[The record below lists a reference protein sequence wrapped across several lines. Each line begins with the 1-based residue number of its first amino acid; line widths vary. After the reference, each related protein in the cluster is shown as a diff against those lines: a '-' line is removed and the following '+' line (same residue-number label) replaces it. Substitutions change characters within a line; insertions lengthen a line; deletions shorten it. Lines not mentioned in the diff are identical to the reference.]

1 MNNITRV
8 IALATLLAYFSVPA
22 LAQDIKVPVKVET
35 VQQAPLTTNVKVH
48 GTVFGHNDV
57 DLTAGAA
64 GQLIY
69 VAEPGQFVVKGEAVA
84 QIDRLPLQLQ
94 HAEQEALIRRAEIN
108 VQYQQK
114 ELSRLMSLART
125 DAAAQSQIDSTQNQL
140 DLAKSDIE
148 LARIR
153 LKQLAD
159 RLARTTV
166 RAPFDGVVSNRYQL
180 SGREI
185 SRAEPLVRFLDIQN
199 LEVQLYV
206 PIKYLPFVTLGQE
219 MSITSDEFT
228 HVQQSEA
235 LISAVIP
242 ATDARSQTFE
252 IRAKIAPNED
262 TKWASGQLVDVV
274 LPITKHSAVT
284 LINRDALIIRREGT
298 HVVKIDSNNKAHH
311 IPVLVGKGQGQW
323 VEVSPTDADK
333 ALEAGDKIAVRG
345 AERLTEGQ
353 EVTIQ
358 SVS

>member
-1 MNNITRV
+1 MNKFTHV
-8 IALATLLAYFSVPA
+8 MATALFMTQISATA
-22 LAQDIKVPVKVET
+22 LAQEIKVPVKVET

-69 VAEPGQFVVKGEAVA
+69 VAEPGQFVEKGEAVA
-84 QIDRLPLQLQ
+84 QIDRLPVQLQ
-94 HAEQEALIRRAEIN
+94 HAEQEALIRRAELN
-108 VQYQQK
+108 VKFQQK

-140 DLAKSDIE
+140 DMAKSDIE
-148 LARIR
+148 LAKIR
-153 LKQLAD
+153 LQQLAD
-159 RLARTTV
+159 RLDRTTV
-166 RAPFDGVVSNRYQL
+166 RAPFDGVVSSRYQL
-180 SGREI
+180 SGREV
-185 SRAEPLVRFLDIQN
+185 SRAEPLVRFLDIDN

-206 PIKYLPFVTLGQE
+206 PIKYLPFVSLGQE
-219 MSITSDEFT
+219 MSIASDEFT
-228 HVQQSEA
+228 HVQQSQA

-252 IRAKIAPNED
+252 IRAKIDLDNQ

-274 LPITKHSAVT
+274 LPVTKREEVT
-284 LINRDALIIRREGT
+284 LINRDALIIRRDGT
-298 HVVKIDSNNKAHH
+298 HVVKIDSENKAHH
-311 IPVLVGKGQGQW
+311 IPVRVGKGEGQW
-323 VEVSPTDADK
+323 VEVSPAEEGK
-333 ALEAGDKIAVRG
+333 LLEAGDKIAVRG
-345 AERLTEGQ
+345 AERLSEGQ